1 MLPVGR
7 LRLVTRPVATG
18 STPTTKPDA
27 LERARNYQ
35 VSTAAKRL
43 IEYQRP
49 ENFIATWRSG
59 LAEKMGRSGGA
70 LRTWEWVLEATGP
83 SANGKVVA
91 SHVKVGD
98 FSRNSS

>member
-1 MLPVGR
+1 MIPKFQLGLMCDVENTEEFAA
-7 LRLVTRPVATG
+7 LL
-18 STPTTKPDA
+18 PDA

-35 VSTAAKRL
+35 VSTGAKRL

-70 LRTWEWVLEATGP
+70 MRTWDWVLEATEP
-83 SANGKVVA
+83 DATA
-91 SHVKVGD
+91 TLC
-98 FSRNSS
+98 